1 MDSLDGQ
8 VALLTGAGRGI
19 GAGIALELATRGAR
33 VALMGRTETTL
44 QKSAGLIR
52 ARTAAQ
58 VSVHPGDVTDEHSV
72 EKVIGAVL
80 QRHAR
85 IDVLVNN
92 AGIVGSRKP
101 PGEVTAADMRA
112 TYDTNVFGV
121 VRVTQAFLP
130 LLEKSGAPVIVN
142 VSSGLGSLAVTT
154 DPARFESTFVALEY
168 SSSKTAVNMLT
179 SLYAKAYP
187 AMRVNV
193 VDPGYTAT
201 DLNGH
206 RGTQTVAE
214 GAEIIVRMAG
224 IGAEGPTG
232 GYFSSGGPVPW

>member
-1 MDSLDGQ
+1 MTTTLI
-8 VALLTGAGRGI
+8 TGATKGLGLETARQLAK
-19 GAGIALELATRGAR
+19 AGHTVYLGAR
-33 VALMGRTETTL
+33 DAQRGREAAD
-44 QKSAGLIR
+44 SVG
-52 ARTAAQ
+52 ARP
-58 VSVHPGDVTDEHSV
+58 VLLDVTSDDSV
-72 EKVIGAVL
+72 QAAVAVIGQEAGHL
-80 QRHAR
+80 
-85 IDVLVNN
+85 DVLVNN
-92 AGIVGSRKP
+92 AGIAGSRKP

-130 LLEKSGAPVIVN
+130 LLEKSDAPVIVN

-154 DPARFESTFVALEY
+154 DPARFESSFVALEY
-168 SSSKTAVNMLT
+168 SSSKAALNMLA

-206 RGTQTVAE
+206 QGTQTVAE

-232 GYFSSGGPVPW
+232 GYFSAAGPVPW